1 MEMEKFKEK
10 LNNFVRIV
18 IGSMFVLM
26 LLCFLIMGSTIVI
39 LGDWLNIYPFNIQYL
54 CDACFFYTT
63 FKIFKIIYIPL
74 LILVLIF
81 LIVNIIKDIR
91 IIKEVIEFFET
102 PIYFLLYILSL
113 HFGLFLFSLFIVTGI
128 EILYVFLD
136 KSEFVKIETTVIN
149 KYAMHGFT
157 VGTNYY
163 LEFNFKCK
171 YHKSHI
177 SLTTSEYTYNKA
189 KIGDKATLYI
199 KKGFFNIGWVH
210 KIQLN

>member
-39 LGDWLNIYPFNIQYL
+39 LGNWLNIYPFNIQYL
-54 CDACFFYTT
+54 CADCFFYTT

-102 PIYFLLYILSL
+102 PIYFLLYILAL
-113 HFGLFLFSLFIVTGI
+113 HFGLFLFSLFIVEGI

-149 KYAMHGFT
+149 KYTMPGSKS
-157 VGTNYY
+157 GTNHY

-177 SLTTSEYTYNKA
+177 SLTTSEYTYNKV

>member
-1 MEMEKFKEK
+1 MEKFKEK

-18 IGSMFVLM
+18 IASMFVLM
-26 LLCFLIMGSTIVI
+26 LLCFLIMGPTIVI

-54 CDACFFYTT
+54 CYACFFYTT

-91 IIKEVIEFFET
+91 IIIEFFET
-102 PIYFLLYILSL
+102 PIYFLLYILAL
-113 HFGLFLFSLFIVTGI
+113 HFGLFLFSLLIVTGI
-128 EILYVFLD
+128 EILYVPLD
-136 KSEFVKIETTVIN
+136 KSEFVKIETTIIN
-149 KYAMHGFT
+149 KYTMHRFT

-163 LEFNFKCK
+163 LEVNFKCK

-177 SLTTSEYTYNKA
+177 SLTTSEYIYNKA
-189 KIGDKATLYI
+189 KIGEKATLYI

>member
-10 LNNFVRIV
+10 LNNFARIIIVLLVCFV
-18 IGSMFVLM
+18 IT
-26 LLCFLIMGSTIVI
+26 LLTTEI
-39 LGDWLNIYPFNIQYL
+39 LGVWFNIYPFNIQYL
-54 CDACFFYTT
+54 CGVCFLYTT

-74 LILVLIF
+74 LIF

-91 IIKEVIEFFET
+91 IIKEAIEFFKT
-102 PIYFLLYILSL
+102 PIYFLLYILAL
-113 HFGLFLFSLFIVTGI
+113 HFGLFLFSLLIVTGI
-128 EILYVFLD
+128 EILYVPLD
-136 KSEFVKIETTVIN
+136 KSEFVKIETPIIN
-149 KYAMHGFT
+149 KYTMHSDD
-157 VGTNYY
+157 GTHYY